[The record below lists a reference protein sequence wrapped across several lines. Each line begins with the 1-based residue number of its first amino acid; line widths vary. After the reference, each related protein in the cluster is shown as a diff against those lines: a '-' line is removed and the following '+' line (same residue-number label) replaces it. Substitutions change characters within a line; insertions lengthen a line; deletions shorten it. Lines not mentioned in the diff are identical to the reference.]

1 MNSSPTPNLSPKGR
15 GVNSRTALKA
25 ILLFSIAVLAGYFLT
40 VFITPRYILLKIKLN
55 SGSKMN
61 VPVYS
66 DVMTDKDRHVVM
78 PNPDFLYVACG
89 YNLWGGPIRVTGKM
103 PDSTYSS
110 VALYSDNT
118 MNYYIKNDKQTA
130 DKKYSFILTRNE
142 KDKARFMN
150 EEVIVSPSGL
160 GTILTRTLIDKPE
173 NIEKLK
179 EVQQSF
185 KVGEIND

>member
-1 MNSSPTPNLSPKGR
+1 MNNTVKS
-15 GVNSRTALKA
+15 
-25 ILLFSIAVLAGYFLT
+25 ILIFLFAVMAGYFAT
-40 VFITPRYILLKIKLN
+40 VWATPHYILLKIKFN

-61 VPVYS
+61 VPAYS

-89 YNLWGGPIRVTGKM
+89 YNLWSGPIRVTGNM

-118 MNYYIKNDKQTA
+118 LNYYIKNDKQTA

-142 KDKARFMN
+142 KDKASYPN
-150 EEVIVSPSGL
+150 EEVIISPSGL

-179 EVQQSF
+179 EVQRSF
-185 KVGEIND
+185 KVEEIND